1 MERDTVPETAALRE
15 NRGDKDTDGDL
26 EREEDMDGQADEDW
40 LVIGER
46 EEEEQPLELV
56 EAAALRD
63 IVGVEFELC
72 DRRGDSDSL
81 DETEV
86 VADVDGQRDDVILAT
101 EEREI
106 DEQPLVLGDTEA
118 LNDVEVV
125 GFEL

>member
-106 DEQPLVLGDTEA
+106 DEQPL
-118 LNDVEVV
+118 
-125 GFEL
+125 ELKD